1 MKIDTFF
8 NNINVA
14 ENITYAK
21 TKIKAT
27 TVELLNALQPY
38 AKPAA
43 KSAVTLTTA
52 TVFFKII
59 SSPLFLNPQNHLSSA
74 LISLTVGSSAGLVST
89 SFSSTIEKLTVIGV
103 GLLANQ
109 ILIPAYLPM
118 YSLSTVATIFI
129 NLIGAS
135 IATGGPNL
143 SESQSPGTEDLNHV

>member
-1 MKIDTFF
+1 MRIDTIF

-21 TKIKAT
+21 TKIIT
-27 TVELLNALQPY
+27 TTRELLNTLQPY

-43 KSAVTLTTA
+43 KSAVTLATA

-59 SSPLFLNPQNHLSSA
+59 SSPLFLNPQNHLVSA
-74 LISLTVGSSAGLVST
+74 IISFTIGTAAGLMST

-109 ILIPAYLPM
+109 ILIPAYLPS
-118 YSLSTVATIFI
+118 YSLPIVATIFI

-135 IATGGPNL
+135 L
-143 SESQSPGTEDLNHV
+143 SLGTQEKIIPSINS